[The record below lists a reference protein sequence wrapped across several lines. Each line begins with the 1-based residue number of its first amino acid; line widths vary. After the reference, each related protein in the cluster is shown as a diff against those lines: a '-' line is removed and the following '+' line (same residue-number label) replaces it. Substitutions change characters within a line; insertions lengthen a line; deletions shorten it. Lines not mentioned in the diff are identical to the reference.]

1 LIFQLKNKLPISV
14 KPLNTVE
21 MKILVCEDDF
31 MMIKAIE
38 HKLQREGYQVEV
50 ANDGRTAVEKIKGD
64 EFDLII
70 TDLLMPFTGGLELIN
85 MTRNELNKTTPII
98 VLSKVGNEETIIEAF
113 KLGADDYLTK
123 PFSPNELSIRV
134 KRFLIKK

>member
-1 LIFQLKNKLPISV
+1 
-14 KPLNTVE
+14 
-21 MKILVCEDDF
+21 MAKILVCEDDF

-50 ANDGRTAVEKIKGD
+50 ANDGRSASEKIKTD

-70 TDLLMPFTGGLELIN
+70 TDLLMPFTGGLEIIN
-85 MTRNELNKTTPII
+85 LTRNELSKSTPII

-134 KRFLIKK
+134 KRFLLKR

>member
-1 LIFQLKNKLPISV
+1 
-14 KPLNTVE
+14 
-21 MKILVCEDDF
+21 MKILVCEDDY
-31 MMIKAIE
+31 MVIKAIE
-38 HKLQREGYQVEV
+38 HKLSREGYEVEI
-50 ANDGRTAVEKIKGD
+50 ANDGRQATEKIKTQ
-64 EFDLII
+64 EYDLMI

-85 MTRNELNKTTPII
+85 LLRNDMKKTLPII

-134 KRFLIKK
+134 KRFLIKR

>member
-1 LIFQLKNKLPISV
+1 
-14 KPLNTVE
+14 
-21 MKILVCEDDF
+21 MKIIVCEDDY
-31 MMIKAIE
+31 MVIKAIE
-38 HKLQREGYQVEV
+38 HKLTREGYQVEI
-50 ANDGRTAVEKIKGD
+50 ANDGRVAVEKLRSQTY
-64 EFDLII
+64 DLII

-85 MTRNELNKTTPII
+85 LIRVDLQKKTPII

-134 KRFLIKK
+134 KRFLVKR

>member
-1 LIFQLKNKLPISV
+1 
-14 KPLNTVE
+14 
-21 MKILVCEDDF
+21 MKILVCEDDY
-31 MMIKAIE
+31 MVIKAIE
-38 HKLQREGYQVEV
+38 HKLSREGYEVEI
-50 ANDGRTAVEKIKGD
+50 ANDGRQATEKIKTQ
-64 EFDLII
+64 EYDLMI

-85 MTRNELNKTTPII
+85 LLRNEMKKTLPII

-134 KRFLIKK
+134 KRFLIKR

>member
-1 LIFQLKNKLPISV
+1 
-14 KPLNTVE
+14 
-21 MKILVCEDDF
+21 MKILVCEDDY
-31 MMIKAIE
+31 MVIKAIE
-38 HKLQREGYQVEV
+38 HKMTREGYEVEI
-50 ANDGRTAVEKIKGD
+50 ANDGKMASEKLKSQ
-64 EFDLII
+64 EYDLII

-85 MTRNELNKTTPII
+85 LMRADLKKDTPII

-134 KRFLIKK
+134 KRFLIKR

>member
-1 LIFQLKNKLPISV
+1 
-14 KPLNTVE
+14 

-50 ANDGRTAVEKIKGD
+50 ANDGRSASEKIKND
-64 EFDLII
+64 EYDLII

-85 MTRNELNKTTPII
+85 MTRNDLNKTTPII

-134 KRFLIKK
+134 KRFLLKK

>member
-1 LIFQLKNKLPISV
+1 
-14 KPLNTVE
+14 

-38 HKLQREGYQVEV
+38 HKLHREGYQVEV
-50 ANDGRTAVEKIKGD
+50 ANDGRVASEKIKAA

-85 MTRNELNKTTPII
+85 LTRNELGKTTPII

-134 KRFLIKK
+134 KRFLLKR